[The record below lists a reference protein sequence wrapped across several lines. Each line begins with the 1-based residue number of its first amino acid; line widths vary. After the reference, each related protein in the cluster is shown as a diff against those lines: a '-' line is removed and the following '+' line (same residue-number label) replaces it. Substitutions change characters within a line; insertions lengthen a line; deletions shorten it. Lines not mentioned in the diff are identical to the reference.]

1 MTDGVEWPVAC
12 LMLVNCNLGHR
23 KMNKHSFLVSAHFT
37 AVYNPEGSAWKE
49 TWKQMSAPLA
59 VHWLWCWK
67 VAFLGLQVSDV
78 GSQKFGQRRVLQRI
92 GRVPFFKVYV
102 TGLIFDLKKKWK
114 CTQDY
119 VYRFC
124 EHK

>member
-1 MTDGVEWPVAC
+1 MKGAAKNWQ
-12 LMLVNCNLGHR
+12 G
-23 KMNKHSFLVSAHFT
+23 SF
-37 AVYNPEGSAWKE
+37 
-49 TWKQMSAPLA
+49 
-59 VHWLWCWK
+59 
-67 VAFLGLQVSDV
+67 
-78 GSQKFGQRRVLQRI
+78 
-92 GRVPFFKVYV
+92 FFKVYV